1 MQEDKAR
8 DQAPRAPGQPT
19 LDTGCVSVPRFV
31 ISSEF
36 FFQASNDPAR
46 LALACLTLGIKIF
59 DPTGFLCF

>member
-8 DQAPRAPGQPT
+8 DQAPRAPRAADP
-19 LDTGCVSVPRFV
+19 DTGCVHTPFV

-46 LALACLTLGIKIF
+46 LALACLTLGTKIF